1 MTQAA
6 ATLGVRVSDVSGQKT
21 VRAPAVPADATI
33 GEMVQK
39 LIAKMGL
46 SRNDV
51 EGRLRPV
58 SGDASGEVEPV
69 WDGRA
74 GEPVV
79 AAFRA
84 VVDGVS
90 REIPKA
96 YLRDAVQQASAGLVE
111 KGLLGSGDV
120 YRWIVTAGTVAA
132 GDDPR
137 DDDLVVEEIVR
148 PLPIAAA
155 SLGALA
161 SRARAAGASD
171 SGCSRMPVFVPQ
183 SMLDEAEAL
192 ARAARDVETGGVLVG
207 RLCRDDA
214 DAPPALF
221 LDVTAQIVAPHTRAE
236 STRLTFTADTWAAV
250 QAALM
255 LRRRDEVMVGWWH
268 YHPDFCRL
276 RGCPPERRVRCPGAS
291 PVFSQEDTH
300 LTRTCF
306 PAAHHVALLVS
317 DSTPAGLAW
326 SMYGWWQG
334 MVSARGFHVLDD
346 EGGPT
351 HAAYAPGF

>member
-1 MTQAA
+1 MPFEFAA
-6 ATLGVRVSDVSGQKT
+6 EFFTEEGRRLERVTLAPDWRPALEWVRLEGVR
-21 VRAPAVPADATI
+21 
-33 GEMVQK
+33 
-39 LIAKMGL
+39 
-46 SRNDV
+46 

-58 SGDASGEVEPV
+58 TGDASGEVAPI

-74 GEPVV
+74 GEPIV

-84 VVDGVS
+84 VVGGVS

-96 YLRDAVQQASAGLVE
+96 YVRDAVQEASAGLVE
-111 KGLLGSGDV
+111 KGLLSSGDV
-120 YRWIVTAGTVAA
+120 YRWIVTAGSVAA
-132 GDDPR
+132 GHDPR
-137 DDDLVVEEIVR
+137 DDDLVVEEIVQ
-148 PLPIAAA
+148 PLPIAGA
-155 SLGALA
+155 SFGALA
-161 SRARAAGASD
+161 SHARAAGASD
-171 SGCSRMPVFVPQ
+171 SDGNRLPVFVPRRI
-183 SMLDEAEAL
+183 LDEAEAL

-214 DAPPALF
+214 RDASTPPALF
-221 LDVTAQIVAPHTRAE
+221 LDVTAQIAAPHTRAE

-250 QAALM
+250 QAALT

-276 RGCPPERRVRCPGAS
+276 RGCPPERRARCPGAS

-300 LTRTCF
+300 LTRACF

-334 MVSARGFHVLDD
+334 MVSARGFHVFDD
-346 EGGPT
+346 EGGAT
-351 HAAYAPGF
+351 HAAYATPGF